1 MNSLSYRYQ
10 FEGHQRYE
18 KYAYNWD
25 QNWIKFS
32 ISWRQI
38 EHSAENIE
46 AAWIYVKTSVMT
58 SERMLDP
65 GVICW
70 QIEGKKQIFVETIRK
85 PRNSVITEVNK
96 GDQLYRKV
104 KFD

>member
-1 MNSLSYRYQ
+1 
-10 FEGHQRYE
+10 
-18 KYAYNWD
+18 
-25 QNWIKFS
+25 
-32 ISWRQI
+32 
-38 EHSAENIE
+38 
-46 AAWIYVKTSVMT
+46 MT